1 MKSFA
6 FYSPTTLDE
15 AVHLLQRD
23 PARTQLLAGGMDLLG
38 RIKRHIDTPNNLINL
53 KMVPGLDSIKKTAQG
68 LSIGP
73 LVKLADLADD
83 DTVRTH
89 YAALAEAAESVGS
102 VQIRNGGTV
111 GGNLCQRPR
120 CWYFRHPDFTC
131 LQKEGEVCY
140 AQGGEN
146 RYHAILGGGPCFFA
160 HPSDVAPALV
170 VLDAQARIAGP
181 RGERTVSV
189 EKLYRLPAE
198 QLGYGLAMEPDEILA
213 EILVPSP
220 PPGTRST
227 YHKLKEK
234 PSFDFAL
241 AGVAAAI
248 TADGGKV
255 TRARIAL
262 SGVAPI
268 PWRAEYAEKLLP
280 GIALDEALARRV
292 AEAVVADNNPLA
304 QNGYKVAL
312 TKTVVRRTLMTLA

>member
-15 AVHLLQRD
+15 AVELLRSN

-38 RIKRHIDTPNNLINL
+38 RLKKRIDTPERVVNL
-53 KMVPGLDSIKKTAQG
+53 KSVPGLDAIRKTAEG

-73 LVKLADLADD
+73 LLKLTDLADD
-83 DTVRTH
+83 ETVRKH
-89 YAALAEAAESVGS
+89 YTAIAEAAESVGS
-102 VQIRNGGTV
+102 VQIRNAATI

-120 CWYFRHPDFTC
+120 CWYFRHADFVC
-131 LQKEGEVCY
+131 LQKSGEVCY

-170 VLDAQARIAGP
+170 VLDAQARIVGAK
-181 RGERTVSV
+181 GERTVPV

-198 QLGYGLAMEPDEILA
+198 QLGYGLAIDPGEILA
-213 EILVPSP
+213 EILVPAP
-220 PPGTRST
+220 LAGTRST
-227 YHKLKEK
+227 YSKLKEK

-248 TADGGKV
+248 TASGGKV
-255 TRARIAL
+255 THARIAL
-262 SGVAPI
+262 SGVAPV
-268 PWRAEYAEKLLP
+268 PWRAANAEKLLT
-280 GIALDEALARRV
+280 GATLDEASARKA
-292 AEAVVADNNPLA
+292 AEAVVEDNNPLA
-304 QNGYKVAL
+304 QNGYKITL
-312 TKTVVRRTLMTLA
+312 TKTVVRRTLMSLA